1 MDKEEF
7 YRIAKEEGFIE
18 TFKKLLDQKVEG
30 DPWKERYIPVLSI
43 IAVIITALAMPIS
56 NIVIENSRSTNAS
69 KIGVNESEKYLI
81 REKFAVFCG
90 SLVSSDIGGES
101 YESDIFRKFYSIQS
115 LIPREDLKDVHRS
128 IDLVLKEPDFTKRK
142 KMARQTCYKLGL
154 DLDDLIK
161 GRRKNR

>member
-7 YRIAKEEGFIE
+7 YRIAKEEGFIT

-43 IAVIITALAMPIS
+43 VAVIITALAMPIS
-56 NIVIENSRSTNAS
+56 NIVIENSRSANAS

-90 SLVSSDIGGES
+90 SLISSDISGES
-101 YESDIFRKFYSIQS
+101 YESDIYRKFYSIQS
-115 LIPREDLKDVHRS
+115 LIPRQDLEYVHS
-128 IDLVLKEPDFTKRK
+128 TIDLVLKETDFAKRRK
-142 KMARQTCYKLGL
+142 IARKTCYKLGL
-154 DLDDLIK
+154 DLDDIIK
-161 GRRKNR
+161 GRRKNL